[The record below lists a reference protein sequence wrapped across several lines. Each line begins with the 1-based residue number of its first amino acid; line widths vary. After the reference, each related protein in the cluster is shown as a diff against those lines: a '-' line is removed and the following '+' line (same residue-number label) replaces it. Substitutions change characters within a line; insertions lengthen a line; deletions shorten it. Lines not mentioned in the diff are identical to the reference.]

1 MRNAKQGLD
10 ELSRP
15 GPLTVLRGDLGMS
28 GIPGVIYAPEE
39 GLGLPAVAFGHD
51 WLQPPA
57 RYADLLRHL
66 ASWGFVRRRRRAT
79 AGRCPA
85 TRASPP
91 TCAARCRSA
100 SACGSGTGGSAWT
113 PGAPRSPGTASGAE
127 RRSSRRRGSSGW
139 RRWSRSPLAQTHPS
153 ALEAARKLT
162 VPVLHLAAGKD
173 LVAPPA
179 GHAEQIALS
188 AGGPVIL
195 RTLPKA
201 SHTGFL
207 DGRHWSDALLA
218 GSPDGKVRRLTRA
231 LVTAFLMRHLCDED
245 RVDPLVEGKIPG
257 TTLPEPQRLNL
268 PPASRI
274 RTASLVSHGEPRS
287 RHGLQALR
295 LAAANQAR
303 RPGPVGGRSGH
314 APATRPVARPR
325 R

>member
-28 GIPGVIYAPEE
+28 GIPGVIYAPAE

-66 ASWGFVRRRRRAT
+66 ASWGFVT
-79 AGRCPA
+79 AAPSSHRGPLPSHA
-85 TRASPP
+85 GF
-91 TCAARCRSA
+91 AADLRSA
-100 SACGSGTGGSAWT
+100 LSVCVGVRLGDGRISVD
-113 PGAPRSPGTASGAE
+113 
-127 RRSSRRRGSSGW
+127 SRRTAFAGHGIGGGAALVAAAGVERVAAVVT
-139 RRWSRSPLAQTHPS
+139 LAAAQTHPS
-153 ALEAARKLT
+153 AIEAARKLT

-173 LVAPPA
+173 MVAPPA
-179 GHAEQIALS
+179 GHAEQIALA

-207 DGRHWSDALLA
+207 EGRHWSDLLLA
-218 GSPDGKVRRLTRA
+218 GSPDAKVRRLTRA

-245 RVDPLVEGKIPG
+245 RVEPLVEGKIPG
-257 TTLPEPQRLNL
+257 TTLPREP
-268 PPASRI
+268 
-274 RTASLVSHGEPRS
+274 
-287 RHGLQALR
+287 
-295 LAAANQAR
+295 
-303 RPGPVGGRSGH
+303 
-314 APATRPVARPR
+314 
-325 R
+325 